1 MASSVAKL
9 IPSDPE
15 KVMVIRS
22 LTPDIKTFST
32 PFLRFGRIKI
42 GGRGTAVRLA
52 SGTTA
57 IFSPV
62 AITPT
67 VRAEMAALGPTK
79 YLVALDQEHHIF
91 LEQWHKEF
99 PEAKVIAPETLPAYR
114 DKQGYFKIPSANWHL
129 FTAQASKEGKLSVD
143 PEFDAEFDFT
153 YVDGHA
159 NKEIVFNHRK
169 SGTLIEGDLLFNLPA
184 TEQFSKTDVDPTA
197 GVLSRLF
204 NWINSTNGEAL
215 SQRRMIWYGIAQDK
229 PAFNREVSKVSGW
242 KFDKIVPCHGDVI
255 ESEGKGIF
263 DKVMKWHLEA
273 AKKSE

>member
-1 MASSVAKL
+1 MAPNVSKL

-15 KVMVIRS
+15 KVMVIRA

-32 PFLRFGRIKI
+32 PFLRFGRVKI

-62 AITPT
+62 ALTNT
-67 VRAEMAALGPTK
+67 VRREVEQLGPTK

-91 LEQWHKEF
+91 LEDWHKAF
-99 PEAKVIAPETLPAYR
+99 PDAKVIAPETLPAYR
-114 DKQGYFKIPSANWHL
+114 DKQGYFPIPDANWKL
-129 FTAQASKEGKLSVD
+129 FEAGASKEGRLSVD

-159 NKEIVFNHRK
+159 NKEVVFNHRK

-184 TEQFSKTDVDPTA
+184 TEQFSKSGIDPKT
-197 GVLSRLF
+197 GLFTRLF
-204 NWINSTNGEAL
+204 TWLNSTEGEAL
-215 SQRRMIWYGIAQDK
+215 AQRRVIWHGIAQDK
-229 PAFNREVSKVSGW
+229 PAFNREVSRIAGW
-242 KFDKIVPCHGDVI
+242 KFDRIVPCHGDVV
-255 ESEGKGIF
+255 ESGGKGIF
-263 DKVMKWHLEA
+263 EKVMKWHLESA
-273 AKKSE
+273 RKGE

>member
-1 MASSVAKL
+1 MASSVSKL

-15 KVMVIRS
+15 KVMVIRNV
-22 LTPDIKTFST
+22 TPDIKTFST
-32 PFLRFGRIKI
+32 PFLRFGRVKI

-52 SGTTA
+52 SGSTA

-67 VRAEMAALGPTK
+67 VRREMASMGPTK

-91 LEQWHKEF
+91 LEDWHKEF
-99 PEAKVIAPETLPAYR
+99 PDAKVIAPETLPEYR
-114 DKQGYFKIPSANWHL
+114 DKQGYFKIPAQNWHL

-143 PEFDAEFDFT
+143 ADFDSEFDFT

-184 TEQFSKTDVDPTA
+184 TEQFSKSGIDPKT
-197 GVLSRLF
+197 GLLTRMF
-204 NWINSTNGEAL
+204 NWINSTSGEAL
-215 SQRRMIWYGIAQDK
+215 AQRRMIWHGIAQDK
-229 PAFNREVSKVSGW
+229 PAYNREVARISGW
-242 KFDKIVPCHGDVI
+242 NFDKIIPCHGDVI
-255 ESEGKGIF
+255 ETGGKGIF
-263 DKVMKWHLEA
+263 DKVMQWHLEA
-273 AKKSE
+273 AKKGN

>member
-1 MASSVAKL
+1 MAPNVSKL

-15 KVMVIRS
+15 KVMVIRA

-32 PFLRFGRIKI
+32 PFLRFGRVKI

-62 AITPT
+62 ALTNT
-67 VRAEMAALGPTK
+67 VRREMEQLGPTK

-91 LEQWHKEF
+91 LEDWHKAF
-99 PEAKVIAPETLPAYR
+99 PDAKVIAPETLPAYR
-114 DKQGYFKIPSANWHL
+114 DKQGYFRIPDANWKL
-129 FTAQASKEGKLSVD
+129 FEAGASKEGRLSVD

-159 NKEIVFNHRK
+159 NKEVVFNHRK

-184 TEQFSKTDVDPTA
+184 TEQFSKSGIDPKT
-197 GVLSRLF
+197 GLFTRLF
-204 NWINSTNGEAL
+204 TWLNSTEGEAL
-215 SQRRMIWYGIAQDK
+215 AQRRVIWHGIAQDK
-229 PAFNREVSKVSGW
+229 PAFNREVSRISGW
-242 KFDKIVPCHGDVI
+242 KFDRIVPCHGDVV
-255 ESEGKGIF
+255 ESGGKGIF
-263 DKVMKWHLEA
+263 EKVMKWHLEA
-273 AKKSE
+273 ARKGE